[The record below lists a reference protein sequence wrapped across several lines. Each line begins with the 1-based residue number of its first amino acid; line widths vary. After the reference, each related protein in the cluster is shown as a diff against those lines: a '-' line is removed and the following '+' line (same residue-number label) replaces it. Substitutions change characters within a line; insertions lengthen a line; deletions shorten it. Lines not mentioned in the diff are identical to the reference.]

1 VWEEFVS
8 KIGRTLVCLTLA
20 VSACSKSPTRPSD
33 VVTPAPACVY
43 SVSSTTFNIAGS
55 GGTATFAV
63 NTGGSC
69 AWTAASNS
77 AFVTITSGT
86 SQTGSGT
93 VSFSVAE
100 NPGDARS
107 GSLTVAGQNV
117 VINQSPN
124 DQIYGNWGGTVT
136 KGNGCPAT
144 LPSSVEWT
152 GTLRRTGGATNEF
165 LISIPSAG
173 VINQVLP
180 VTINGSS
187 LQFFVPID
195 TLYTF
200 NATISSDRRSLT
212 GTFSGGTCSGT
223 WAGTRR

>member
-1 VWEEFVS
+1 MSRVAS
-8 KIGRTLVCLTLA
+8 TLICVTLA

-33 VVTPAPACVY
+33 VVTPPPACVY
-43 SVSSTTFNIAGS
+43 SISTTTFNIAGS
-55 GGTATFAV
+55 GGTATLAV
-63 NTGGSC
+63 NTGSTC

-77 AFVTITSGT
+77 AFVTITSGA

-107 GSLTVAGQNV
+107 GSLTVAAQNV

-124 DQIYGNWGGTVT
+124 DQVYGLWGGTIT

-144 LPSSVEWT
+144 LPASVEWT

-165 LISIPSAG
+165 VISIPSVG
-173 VINQVLP
+173 VINQTIP
-180 VTINGSS
+180 VTLNGSS

-200 NATISSDRRSLT
+200 NATISSDRRSLS

-223 WAGTRR
+223 WSGTRR